1 LHQNLIT
8 MKKFYILLLLIPLFS
23 GAQTND
29 CVYEV
34 EQKTDSTSL
43 KILSE
48 VLIDEKIFGNTNEY
62 LFFSLLNADG
72 VPMLELQLLQ
82 KSKDFIPAKCINKT
96 SKIILQLK
104 NGKIVTLLANKEEA
118 CSVLNFDEKEK
129 NNIRVLTG
137 YFFFGITNYEEL
149 KSSPITLM
157 RIQYAGDSKDY
168 VIKNDLVSET
178 LNSKSNPDIF
188 FINYLK
194 CID

>member
-1 LHQNLIT
+1 
-8 MKKFYILLLLIPLFS
+8 MKKIYILFFLIPLFS
-23 GAQTND
+23 GAQTKE

-43 KILSE
+43 KVLSE

-62 LFFSLLNADG
+62 LFFSLLNIDG

-96 SKIILQLK
+96 SKIILQLQ
-104 NGKIVTLLANKEEA
+104 NGKIVTLLANEEER
-118 CSVLNFDEKEK
+118 CSVLNYDEKEK

-137 YFFFGITNYEEL
+137 YFFFGITNFEEL
-149 KSSPITLM
+149 KNISVTLM
-157 RIQYAGDSKDY
+157 RVQYNGDSKDY
-168 VIKNDLVSET
+168 VIKNELVSET
-178 LNSKSNPDIF
+178 LNRKSNPDTYF
-188 FINYLK
+188 MNYIK

>member
-1 LHQNLIT
+1 MHQNIIT
-8 MKKFYILLLLIPLFS
+8 MKKIYILLLLIPLFS
-23 GAQTND
+23 RAQTTD

-43 KILSE
+43 KVLSE

-62 LFFSLLNADG
+62 LFFSLLNSDG

-96 SKIILQLK
+96 SKIIVQLQ
-104 NGKIVTLLANKEEA
+104 NGKIVTLLANEEER
-118 CSVLNFDEKEK
+118 CSVLNYDEKEK

-137 YFFFGITNYEEL
+137 FFFFGITNYEEL
-149 KSSPITLM
+149 KNSPITLM
-157 RIQYAGDSKDY
+157 RIQYVGDSKDY
-168 VIKNDLVSET
+168 VIKSELISET
-178 LNSKSNPDIF
+178 LNTKSNPDF
-188 FINYLK
+188 YFMNYMK